1 MEDQLI
7 FEWDEAK
14 AAANLSKHELAFDFA
29 SAVFVAEP
37 RLDMD
42 VTRLSQNEDRRKA
55 VGLVGGR
62 LLAVVYTL
70 RNERIRIISARRAND
85 REAAQ
90 YRDVCS

>member
-14 AAANLSKHELAFDFA
+14 AAANLIKHEMTFDFA

-42 VTRLSQNEDRRKA
+42 VTRLGQNEDRRKA
-55 VGLVGGR
+55 VGLVNGR

-70 RNERIRIISARRAND
+70 RNERVRIISARRAND
-85 REAAQ
+85 RETAQ